1 VTATVTV
8 QRCTRIDRYT
18 GRLVQWHGAGVVTV
32 ETDDGNRVTGR
43 LEPEGARWVR

>member
-1 VTATVTV
+1 MTATVIV
-8 QRCTRIDRYT
+8 QRRTRIDRYT

-43 LEPEGARWVR
+43 LQPEAAK